1 MYGGLPYNN
10 KKGATTLQKLLK
22 IEFVSWNKITH
33 LSYLLANKIAVDKYR
48 PDLVIS
54 IARGGYV
61 PARLLCDYLD
71 IYNLTSIRITHYL
84 EGSIKIKAAKL
95 SIPLK
100 LDISGMN
107 ILLVDDVDDSGETLQ
122 LALEHIKRFNPAQI
136 KVAVLHHKQIS
147 TITPDYY
154 AQKIVKWRWIT
165 YPWAI
170 VEDVQGFI
178 KQLDPK
184 PANVQTAIDYF
195 FESYRIRIPLEV
207 MEQAFKNI

>member
-1 MYGGLPYNN
+1 MQNPL
-10 KKGATTLQKLLK
+10 A
-22 IEFVSWNKITH
+22 IEFVSWNKISQ
-33 LSYLLANKIAVDKYR
+33 LSYLLANKIAADNFR
-48 PDLVIS
+48 ADLVIS

-71 IYNLTSIRITHYL
+71 IYNLTSIRISHYL
-84 EGSIKIKAAKL
+84 GGANKIETAKL

-100 LDISGMN
+100 LDITGMN

-122 LALEHIKRFNPAQI
+122 LALEHINRFNPAQI
-136 KVAVLHHKQIS
+136 KVAVLHHKQMS

-154 AQKIVKWRWIT
+154 AQKIIKWRWIT

-178 KQLDPK
+178 KHLDPK
-184 PANVQTAIDYF
+184 PANVQEAIDYF
-195 FESYRIRIPLEV
+195 FKNYRIKIPLQI
-207 MEQAFKNI
+207 MEQVFRKI